1 MKRKRESDYLWQHY
15 FNRMRV
21 STFIEKYFWL
31 FLLAGIGL
39 GLWNPVPFLAPS
51 YVNKIIL
58 GMMLFFVFLKIDP
71 LEVLEH
77 IRNYRLMVYLASVYM
92 FIIPLVF
99 YLALKYVDTDLAIG
113 VLLLTSMPA
122 GLSSPALADIASG
135 NSSLS
140 MSLVIITQIIA
151 PFTVPFV
158 FWVINIHGMDINELL
173 LLKDIAL
180 LVFVPMII
188 SQAVKKT
195 FPVAVS
201 RTKHLFTSANVLVM
215 AIFVFVVIA
224 SQRNVILE
232 NLGGLVW
239 KIMVLYLVFI
249 LLHVIGFFIPRG
261 ETKRNRISIS
271 VSFAYMNNGMAI
283 VLAASYFRPE
293 ILVLTVLSELP
304 WNTLLAPFKK
314 IMVY

>member
-1 MKRKRESDYLWQHY
+1 
-15 FNRMRV
+15 
-21 STFIEKYFWL
+21 
-31 FLLAGIGL
+31 
-39 GLWNPVPFLAPS
+39 
-51 YVNKIIL
+51 
-58 GMMLFFVFLKIDP
+58 MMLFFVFLKIDP
-71 LEVLEH
+71 IEVLEH
-77 IRNYRLMVYLASVYM
+77 IRNYRLMVFLSSVYM
-92 FIIPLVF
+92 FVIPLVF
-99 YLALKYVDTDLAIG
+99 YLALKYIDADLATG
-113 VLLLTSMPA
+113 VLLLTAMPA
-122 GLSSPALADIASG
+122 GLSSPALADIAKG

-151 PFTVPFV
+151 PFTVQFV
-158 FWVINIHGMDINELL
+158 FWVINIKGMDINELL

-180 LVFVPMII
+180 LVFVPMLIA
-188 SQAVKKT
+188 QAVKKT
-195 FPVAVS
+195 FPAAVS

-215 AIFVFVVIA
+215 AIFVYVVIA

-232 NLGGLVW
+232 NLGGLIW
-239 KIMVLYLVFI
+239 KIVVIYLVFI
-249 LLHVIGFFIPRG
+249 LLHTIGYFIARG

-314 IMVY
+314 IVGKL